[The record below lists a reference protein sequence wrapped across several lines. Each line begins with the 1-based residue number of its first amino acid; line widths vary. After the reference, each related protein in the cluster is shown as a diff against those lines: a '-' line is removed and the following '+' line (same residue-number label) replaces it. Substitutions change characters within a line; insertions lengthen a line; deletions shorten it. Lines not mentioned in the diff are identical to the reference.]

1 VKLKTTLIL
10 VAVFAALLA
19 LVLYF
24 DSKGEKTKAVEEK
37 TNTLID
43 LAAAD
48 VLKVALTRGLETIV
62 LERDGAGPW
71 RLTSPLEAPAD
82 DAEVTSLVG
91 SLTSLR
97 IERVVEKVAGD
108 LAAYELPKTEVS
120 LWVKGK
126 DEPVRLL
133 VGMENPLD
141 KTLFAKRADDPR
153 LVLLASTLKPSLE
166 KTVFDFRLKDV
177 FKFAAEEVKGIRVR
191 AKDVAWTARREETG
205 WKLKSPVAALAAKG
219 RLDSLLEALAGLKA
233 KSFVTEEKTASAL
246 EMYGLAKPDY
256 EVALSLPGADRE
268 IVFALGK
275 RGEAQYAT
283 TSLSTKVVS
292 FEGPLLA
299 DLDRKVDEIREKKV
313 ADLYAWDAKSVLVR
327 RDGLEI
333 VAVKEKVGE
342 EEKWLLD
349 PVTKAEADRN
359 KVEDFVRRIEGLEA
373 AAFVDSPGPLAG
385 FGLDPGTEIRIVTRD
400 YQDKEKEIVL
410 FVGREDAASKQVA
423 VKAADLEY
431 LFLVDAAFLADL
443 PKDKAAWQAEAPKT
457 AEGQTDK
464 K

>member
-1 VKLKTTLIL
+1 VKLKPTLVL

-19 LVLYF
+19 LVLWF
-24 DSKGEKTKAVEEK
+24 DAKGEKTKAAEEK

-48 VLKVALTRGLETIV
+48 VRKVALTRGLETIV

-82 DAEVTSLVG
+82 ESEVTGFVG
-91 SLTSLR
+91 SLASLR
-97 IERVVEKVAGD
+97 IERVVEKVAAD
-108 LAAYELPKTEVS
+108 PAAYEIPKTEVS
-120 LWVKGK
+120 LWVKDK

-133 VGMENPLD
+133 IGMENPLD

-153 LVLLASTLKPSLE
+153 LVLLASTLKPSLD

-177 FKFAAEEVKGIRVR
+177 FKFAAEEVKAIRVR
-191 AKDVAWTARREETG
+191 AKDVAWTSRREETG
-205 WKLKSPVAALAAKG
+205 WRLESPVAALAAKG
-219 RLDSLLEALAGLKA
+219 KLDSLLEALSGLKA
-233 KSFVTEEKTASAL
+233 KSFVTEEKTAAAL
-246 EMYGLAKPDY
+246 ETYGLAKPDY

-292 FEGPLLA
+292 FEGTLLA
-299 DLDRKVDEIREKKV
+299 DLDRNVDEIRERKV
-313 ADLYAWDAKSVLVR
+313 ADIYAWDAKSVLVK

-333 VAVKEKVGE
+333 GAFKEKLGE

-349 PVTKAEADRN
+349 PATKTEADRT
-359 KVEDFVRRIEGLEA
+359 KVEDFIRRIEGLEA
-373 AAFVDSPGPLAG
+373 AAFVDAPGPLAG
-385 FGLDPGTEIRIVTRD
+385 YGLDPGTEVRIKTRD
-400 YQDKEKEIVL
+400 YQDKEKEVVL
-410 FVGREDAASKQVA
+410 FVGGEDDVKKQVA
-423 VKAADLEY
+423 VKAAGLDY

-443 PKDKAAWQAEAPKT
+443 PKDKAAWQADAPKT
-457 AEGQTDK
+457 AESQTDK

>member
-1 VKLKTTLIL
+1 MKLKTTLVL
-10 VAVFAALLA
+10 VAVFTALLV
-19 LVLYF
+19 LVIYF
-24 DSKGEKTKAVEEK
+24 DSKGEKTKAAEEK

-43 LAAAD
+43 IAAAD
-48 VLKVALTRGLETIV
+48 VRKVALSRGLETIV
-62 LERDGAGPW
+62 IERDGAGAW

-82 DAEVTSLVG
+82 DAEVTGFVG
-91 SLTSLR
+91 SLAPLH
-97 IERVVEKVAGD
+97 IERVVEKVVGD
-108 LAAYELPKTEVS
+108 PAAYEIPKTEVS
-120 LWVKGK
+120 LWVKDK
-126 DEPVRLL
+126 DVPVRLL

-177 FKFAAEEVKGIRVR
+177 FKFAAEEVTGIRVR
-191 AKDVAWTARREETG
+191 AKNVAWTARREETG
-205 WKLKSPVAALAAKG
+205 WKLESPVAALAAKG
-219 RLDSLLEALAGLKA
+219 KLDSLLEALASLKA
-233 KSFVTEEKTASAL
+233 KSFITEEKTAAVLGS
-246 EMYGLAKPDY
+246 YGLAKPDY

-275 RGEAQYAT
+275 QGEAQYAT

-292 FEGPLLA
+292 FEGTLLA

-327 RDGLEI
+327 RNGLEI
-333 VAVKEKVGE
+333 GAVKEKVGE

-349 PVTKAEADRN
+349 PATKAEADRT

-373 AAFVDSPGPLAG
+373 AAFIDAPGPLAG
-385 FGLDPGTEIRIVTRD
+385 YGLDPGTEIRIKTRD
-400 YQDKEKEIVL
+400 YQDKEKEVVL

-423 VKAADLEY
+423 VKAAGLEY

-443 PKDKAAWQAEAPKT
+443 PIDKAAWQAEAPKT

>member
-1 VKLKTTLIL
+1 MKLKTTLVL

-19 LVLYF
+19 LVLWF
-24 DSKGEKTKAVEEK
+24 DAKGEKTKAAEEK

-48 VLKVALTRGLETIV
+48 VRKVALTRGLETIV

-82 DAEVTSLVG
+82 DSEVTGFVG
-91 SLTSLR
+91 SLASLR
-97 IERVVEKVAGD
+97 IERVVEKEAGD
-108 LAAYELPKTEVS
+108 PAAYEIPKTEVS
-120 LWVKGK
+120 LWVKDK

-153 LVLLASTLKPSLE
+153 LVLLASTLKASLE

-177 FKFAAEEVKGIRVR
+177 FKFAAEEVKAIRVR

-205 WKLKSPVAALAAKG
+205 WRLESPVAALAAKG
-219 RLDSLLEALAGLKA
+219 KLDSLLEALAGLKA
-233 KSFVTEEKTASAL
+233 KSFVTEEKTAAAL
-246 EMYGLAKPDY
+246 ETYGLAKPDY

-268 IVFALGK
+268 IVFALAK
-275 RGEAQYAT
+275 QGEAQYAT

-292 FEGPLLA
+292 FEGTLLA

-333 VAVKEKVGE
+333 SAVKEKVGE
-342 EEKWLLD
+342 EEKWILD
-349 PVTKAEADRN
+349 PATKAEADRT

-385 FGLDPGTEIRIVTRD
+385 YGLDPGTEIRITTRD
-400 YQDKEKEIVL
+400 YEDKEKEVVL
-410 FVGREDAASKQVA
+410 FVGREDAATKQVA
-423 VKAADLEY
+423 VKAAGLEY

-443 PKDKAAWQAEAPKT
+443 PKDKNAWQAEAPKT